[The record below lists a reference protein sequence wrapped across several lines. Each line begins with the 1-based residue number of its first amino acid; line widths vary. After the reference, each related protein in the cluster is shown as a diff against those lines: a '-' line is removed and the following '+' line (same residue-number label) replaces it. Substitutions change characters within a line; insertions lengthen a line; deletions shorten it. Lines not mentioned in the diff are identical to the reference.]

1 MKAYT
6 KPQTMVIDI
15 KVESHLLDASPSGVE
30 SKVQNTYTDSDASYS
45 RSSSPWDEEE

>member
-15 KVESHLLDASPSGVE
+15 KVESPLLGNSSGVE
-30 SKVQNTYTDSDASYS
+30 DKVQNEFNVDDASYS